1 MTQEEKILDAK
12 EFTSLI
18 TSCKLA
24 VAFNKDKPNRAI
36 KHTAKA
42 VRERVQSARIKAVC
56 DNAIKSPFALG
67 WLSHQEQNI
76 QRIGNETLDNFLAIG
91 AALEGEQ

>member
-1 MTQEEKILDAK
+1 MTFEDKQLDAK
-12 EFTSLI
+12 EFVSLI

-24 VAFNKDKPNRAI
+24 VAFNPQKPNKAI

-42 VRERVQSARIKAVC
+42 VRGRVESSRIKLVC
-56 DNAIKSPFALG
+56 DNAIKSVFPLG

-76 QRIGNETLDNFLAIG
+76 QRMGNETVDNFLKIG
-91 AALEGEQ
+91 AGL